1 LSAASR
7 RRATAPDR
15 ERPSMPASWKARL
28 RTTLA
33 PTVRELRRRVDNP
46 AVKSAR
52 LLVAK
57 FRTDPPDVLHFGAS
71 ESIFVGRD
79 DVDRRTLPQMVR
91 DSLPDETTFYSVVG
105 PGYHP
110 ALFDSYLQ
118 LIAGTPQKPV
128 VVIGLAVRLGLMPW
142 SDHPQYGHHRAL
154 AAVRKLDPDAP
165 LWRMRKAVRPAT
177 DRQMA
182 AHDRRPWESLA
193 GTLTIGEY
201 RIPLKDPASHGLTPA
216 EATRLFY
223 AYHHGSAIEPDGP
236 WLDGVAALGR
246 TLRDLSIKVVP
257 YHIPMPIEEGNRI
270 FGDVFAE
277 RVIGNLNRIEEAFA
291 RGYGPVEFVP
301 TGTALESADFL
312 DPADAVEHFNERGR
326 AKLTALIAPM
336 VTANLLAVRQEAEA
350 KRHLARSANESIGG
364 LPR

>member
-1 LSAASR
+1 MSA
-7 RRATAPDR
+7 P
-15 ERPSMPASWKARL
+15 WKARL

-33 PTVRELRRRVDNP
+33 PRVRELRRRVDNP
-46 AVKSAR
+46 VVKSAR
-52 LLVAK
+52 LLVAR

-71 ESIFVGRD
+71 ESIFIGRD

-91 DSLPDETTFYSVVG
+91 DSLPEGATFYSVAG
-105 PGYHP
+105 AGYHP
-110 ALFDSYLQ
+110 ELFKSYLQ
-118 LIAGTPQKPV
+118 LIAGTPRKPV

-142 SDHPQYGHHRAL
+142 SEHPQYGHQRAL

-165 LWRMRKAVRPAT
+165 LWRMRKAIRPAT

-182 AHDRRPWESLA
+182 AYDRRPWESLA

-201 RIPLKDPASHGLTPA
+201 RIPLKDPAKHGLTPA

-223 AYHHGSAIEPDGP
+223 AYHHGAVIDPDDP
-236 WLDGVAALGR
+236 WLDGVTALGR
-246 TLRDLSIKVVP
+246 TLRDMSIRAVP
-257 YHIPMPIEEGNRI
+257 YHIPIPVEEGNRI
-270 FGDVFAE
+270 YGDIFAE
-277 RVIGNLNRIEEAFA
+277 RVIGNLNRMEEAFT
-291 RGYGPVEFVP
+291 RGYGPVEFAP

-336 VTANLLAVRQEAEA
+336 VNAHLLAARQEADE
-350 KRHLARSANESIGG
+350 SAQRNVPQPVNAADESS
-364 LPR
+364 